1 MTPEELNQWLLT
13 IEKKMELRTMAIF
26 LSYIDDEIILVQ
38 EQKKISEAR
47 LQLKQD
53 ALNIVADEKLRHQV
67 DQELEIILRENFL
80 VDRKLED
87 LKIRAERL
95 RAKLQGEE

>member
-67 DQELEIILRENFL
+67 YQELEIILRENFL